1 MGFCLTAEEDF
12 ITWLAAAASA
22 VQLAITLSKRCV
34 QCLDKRKKRH
44 IIHKNSLN
52 QLEDGSSEYQDIQTD
67 TSSAIDI
74 QTDSIENNKGEVH
87 IDELSQLV
95 NGLVLG
101 NNLFKFELDVIFDNE
116 EGENSISQIAER
128 IWDEFTEGDRYKW
141 K

>member
-1 MGFCLTAEEDF
+1 MPRCTNCKNTLPESDF
-12 ITWLAAAASA
+12 KKFNE
-22 VQLAITLSKRCV
+22 TLSKTCV

-67 TSSAIDI
+67 TSLAIDI
-74 QTDSIENNKGEVH
+74 HTDDVENKVKVH

-95 NGLVLG
+95 SELVSG
-101 NNLFKFELDVIFDNE
+101 NSLFEFELDVTFDNE

-128 IWDEFTEGDRYKW
+128 IRDEFAEGDGYKW

>member
-1 MGFCLTAEEDF
+1 MPRCTNCKKTLSESDF
-12 ITWLAAAASA
+12 KKFNE
-22 VQLAITLSKRCV
+22 TLSKTCV

-52 QLEDGSSEYQDIQTD
+52 QLEDGSSEYQDTD

-74 QTDSIENNKGEVH
+74 QTDNIENKGEVH

-95 NGLVLG
+95 SELVSG
-101 NNLFKFELDVIFDNE
+101 NSLFEFELDVTFDNE
-116 EGENSISQIAER
+116 EGENSISQITER
-128 IWDEFTEGDRYKW
+128 IRDEFAEGDGYKW

>member
-1 MGFCLTAEEDF
+1 MPRCTNCKKTLSESDF
-12 ITWLAAAASA
+12 KKFNE
-22 VQLAITLSKRCV
+22 TLSKTCV

-52 QLEDGSSEYQDIQTD
+52 QLEDGSSEYQDTD

-74 QTDSIENNKGEVH
+74 QTDNIENKGEVH

-95 NGLVLG
+95 SELVSG
-101 NNLFKFELDVIFDNE
+101 NNLFEFELDVIFDND
-116 EGENSISQIAER
+116 EGENSISQITER
-128 IWDEFTEGDRYKW
+128 IRDEFAEGDGYKW

>member
-1 MGFCLTAEEDF
+1 MPRCTNCKKTLSESDF
-12 ITWLAAAASA
+12 KKFNE
-22 VQLAITLSKRCV
+22 TLSKTCV

-52 QLEDGSSEYQDIQTD
+52 QLEDGPSEYQDTD

-74 QTDSIENNKGEVH
+74 QTDNVENKREVH
-87 IDELSQLV
+87 IDELSQLISE
-95 NGLVLG
+95 LVSK
-101 NNLFKFELDVIFDNE
+101 NNLLEFELDVIFDDE

-128 IWDEFTEGDRYKW
+128 IRDEFAEGNGYKW